1 MFVIVGLG
9 NPGEEYE
16 NTRHNAGRMVV
27 ERIHATHDFSEW
39 KKEKKPLFQSSVGL
53 LGGKKVTIVIPDTF
67 MNKSGSAVGHFVRS
81 KKDIGSLVVVHD
93 ELDMPLGS
101 FKISHGRSSGGHNGV
116 ESVIKALKTKDFVRI
131 RVGVSPKTPKGV
143 AKKPT
148 GEEKVLKFLLGRFSP
163 DNLAEYKKV
172 MKKVIE
178 AVETIVIEGHQ
189 TAMNRFN

>member
-1 MFVIVGLG
+1 MHVIVGLG
-9 NPGEEYE
+9 NPGDEYE

-27 ERIHATHDFSEW
+27 ERIHATHDFPEW
-39 KKEKKPLFQSSVGL
+39 KTEKKPPFRSSVGTV
-53 LGGKKVTIVIPDTF
+53 GGKKATLVMPDTF
-67 MNKSGSAVGHFVRS
+67 MNKSGQAVGHFVRS
-81 KKDIGSLVVVHD
+81 KKDIGSLVVIHD
-93 ELDMPLGS
+93 ELDMPLGK

-148 GEEKVLKFLLGRFSP
+148 GEEKVLKFLLGRFSS

-178 AVETIVIEGHQ
+178 AVETIVTEGHAV
-189 TAMNRFN
+189 AMNRFN